1 MPIKQY
7 RNNVLIFN
15 GNIKAWNTQNVN
27 SSVLMNW
34 GHFRKNPYTDS
45 TDSDFLPGDII
56 TTQEQEDSIHAIGS
70 DLFNSTPTDGWYV
83 SGIETN
89 KEKGSLLEFIEKEGK
104 WFNYIKGIDQT
115 VINEQTQDYS
125 HFNFEASSIQ
135 GIGVLK
141 QTITA
146 DNAQDYK
153 DATATTQSTS
163 FIVTMGWDWLNNI
176 MTFDNPVNT
185 SLQIGDTIY
194 YQNASNTTTLGGFDT
209 INPNEIVKFGQVTEI
224 TSNTVTIDETV
235 FGGGNIPDPTHGAFI
250 LFVKNQVINTSSLLG
265 YYADVKFENNSKTK
279 VELFSVGSEISESS
293 K

>member
-1 MPIKQY
+1 MTYHDGQY
-7 RNNVLIFN
+7 YNLGPDKKGWWI
-15 GNIKAWNTQNVN
+15 
-27 SSVLMNW
+27 SS
-34 GHFRKNPYTDS
+34 
-45 TDSDFLPGDII
+45 
-56 TTQEQEDSIHAIGS
+56 
-70 DLFNSTPTDGWYV
+70 
-83 SGIETN
+83 IETD
-89 KEKGSLLEFIEKEGK
+89 KQVGSVPEFIEKEGK
-104 WFNYIKGIDQT
+104 WFNYVKGKDSDISETTDFGAF
-115 VINEQTQDYS
+115 D
-125 HFNFEASSIQ
+125 IQ
-135 GIGVLK
+135 GIGFLES
-141 QTITA
+141 ISG
-146 DNAQDYK
+146 
-153 DATATTQSTS
+153 STLT
-163 FIVTMGWDWLNNI
+163 FTNN
-176 MTFDNPVNT
+176 VNT